1 VAALMA
7 KGRTNQPLEIAVWS
21 GWIDHPAISELREH
35 GHNIAVYPAS
45 TGTPP
50 DWICHPAAGWHD
62 IFFTADDKGNRPY
75 VQARL
80 KAERA
85 RKRGK

>member
-1 VAALMA
+1 MA
-7 KGRTNQPLEIAVWS
+7 KGRTNQPLVIVVWS
-21 GWIDHPAISELREH
+21 GWWDHPAIRELRDA
-35 GHNIAVYPAS
+35 GHDVGPYPS
-45 TGTPP
+45 HPTPP